1 MLNSIRR
8 YLNTLCKFFYRK
20 RVCRKAMSVGDDIK
34 INFPTKV
41 TAKTKLGNNFNS
53 NGLKVLG
60 SGMVTVGDNFHCGF
74 GCVIITENHN
84 HMGSSIPY
92 DSSYIVKNT
101 LIGDNVWLGINVIV
115 LPGVTIGEGAI
126 IQAGSVVVCDIPA
139 LAIAGG
145 HPAKVFSWRD
155 KEHYY
160 SLKQKKLF
168 H

>member
-1 MLNSIRR
+1 
-8 YLNTLCKFFYRK
+8 
-20 RVCRKAMSVGDDIK
+20 MSVGDGLK

-41 TAKTKLGNNFNS
+41 TSKTKLGNNFNS
-53 NGLKVLG
+53 NGLKILG

-84 HMGSSIPY
+84 HNGVRIPY

-101 LIGDNVWLGINVIV
+101 LIEDNVWFGINVIV

-139 LAIAGG
+139 LSIAGG
-145 HPAKVFSWRD
+145 HPAKVFSCRD

-160 SLKQKKLF
+160 NLKQKKLF